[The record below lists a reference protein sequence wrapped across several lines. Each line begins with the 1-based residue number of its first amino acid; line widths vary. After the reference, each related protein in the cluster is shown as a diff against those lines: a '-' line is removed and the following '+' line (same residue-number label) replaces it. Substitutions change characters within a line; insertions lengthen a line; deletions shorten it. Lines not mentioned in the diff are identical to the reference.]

1 MEETEMKWNRR
12 IALMSVLVLS
22 LMCVALSAQ
31 IVSAADLNITLS
43 PGETARVPMKFWCLD
58 FGKPFPAAVSG
69 PGSRAPDAVVKVL
82 DSAIA
87 SGLLASNP
95 YQTQLAI
102 WKAADGTF
110 HDTGT
115 EGHAVADQIMSDS
128 AKLNLPAIAS
138 GASTLDQL
146 VSQGVL
152 KTTVENFTAVTDT
165 ARNNQQPF
173 MGTGILVI
181 QNSSSQKV
189 SFVLVEGA
197 IFKPAAG
204 ANAQTTTG
212 TTEQTLVSHQDTQ
225 KPPELPTTGGTAS
238 NTSIPL
244 IVVMLL
250 GGIGLLVGA
259 RLLKSRSL

>member
-1 MEETEMKWNRR
+1 MKRNRR

-31 IVSAADLNITLS
+31 IVSAADLSITLA

-82 DSAIA
+82 NSAIA
-87 SGLLASNP
+87 SGVLASNP

-138 GASTLDQL
+138 GANTLDQL
-146 VSQGVL
+146 VSQGAL

-165 ARNNQQPF
+165 TRNNQQPLY
-173 MGTGILVI
+173 GHGRP
-181 QNSSSQKV
+181 SHSK
-189 SFVLVEGA
+189 FV
-197 IFKPAAG
+197 
-204 ANAQTTTG
+204 
-212 TTEQTLVSHQDTQ
+212 
-225 KPPELPTTGGTAS
+225 
-238 NTSIPL
+238 
-244 IVVMLL
+244 
-250 GGIGLLVGA
+250 
-259 RLLKSRSL
+259 